1 MKTLT
6 LGILGGGQLGRM
18 SALAAANLGIAVH
31 IFTPEHNSPASQ
43 VSSQTTVAPYNDE
56 TALKKFAQSVDIITY
71 EFENIPVDTI
81 RFLKTLTPVY
91 PDEKLLEVSQD
102 RVIEKIFLNEIN
114 IETTR
119 WKNYQSDQSILDAF
133 QEWKSSATIIK
144 TTRFGYDGKGQVKV
158 NKHDNINET
167 VRLLNGDKIIEDIVD
182 FTCEISMICARDHE
196 GNIITYGP
204 MLNEHKN
211 HILHLTTVPAG
222 ISQKHVHQAD
232 KMIRKI
238 AQKIDLK
245 GVLTLEL
252 FLTKDGRLLA
262 NEIAPRTHNSGH
274 WSMNACLYS
283 QFDNHIRAVCGF
295 PVMDPQRHSDAKML
309 NLIGEDILDIDRH
322 MKKSGAYL
330 HIYGK
335 SEIREGR
342 KMGHINFISPKTS
355 PTAS

>member
-1 MKTLT
+1 M
-6 LGILGGGQLGRM
+6 
-18 SALAAANLGIAVH
+18 
-31 IFTPEHNSPASQ
+31 
-43 VSSQTTVAPYNDE
+43 
-56 TALKKFAQSVDIITY
+56 KKFAQSVDIITY

>member
-31 IFTPEHNSPASQ
+31 IFTPEYNSPASQ

-81 RFLKTLTPVY
+81 RFLKTFTPVY
-91 PDEKLLEVSQD
+91 PDEKLLKVSQD
-102 RVIEKIFLNEIN
+102 RIIEKTFLNNIN

-119 WKNYQSDQSILDAF
+119 WKSYHSDQNVSEAF
-133 QEWKSSATIIK
+133 HEWNSSTAIIK
-144 TTRFGYDGKGQVKV
+144 TTRFGYDGKGQIKV
-158 NKHDNINET
+158 NKGDNINET
-167 VRLLNGDKIIEDIVD
+167 VRLLNGDKIIEDIVN
-182 FTCEISMICARDHE
+182 FTCEISMICARDHD

-222 ISQKHVHQAD
+222 ISQKHALQAD

-238 AQKIDLK
+238 AQQIDLK

-274 WSMNACLYS
+274 WSMDACLYS

-309 NLIGEDILDIDRH
+309 NLIGEDILDTDRH
-322 MKKSGAYL
+322 MKKPGAYL
-330 HIYGK
+330 HNYGK
-335 SEIREGR
+335 SEIRKGR

-355 PTAS
+355 PAAS